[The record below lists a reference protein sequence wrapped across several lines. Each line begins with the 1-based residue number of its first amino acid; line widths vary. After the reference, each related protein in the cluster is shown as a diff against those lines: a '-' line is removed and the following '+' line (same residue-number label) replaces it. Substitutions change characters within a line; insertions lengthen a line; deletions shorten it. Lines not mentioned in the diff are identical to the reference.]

1 MTHPGAG
8 TPAPRDELVD
18 VAALA
23 RAYDD
28 RTSLDLSVVEQR
40 VAFGTSG
47 HRGSPLR
54 RSFNEPHLAAIGQ
67 AIAEYR
73 ASVGIT
79 GPLFLGADTHA
90 VSAQAQRTLLEVLTA
105 NGVDVAWA
113 GEGHVLPTPV
123 VSHAI
128 LRHNCG
134 AERTGGQADGILVT
148 PSHNPPE
155 DGGVKYNPPHGGP
168 ADGAVTKRIEARA
181 NQILA
186 ASGSG
191 VVRWP
196 LAKALGAAR
205 VVDMVGPYVDD
216 LGEVLDLETVSKSG
230 LTIGVDPLGGAG
242 ISCWERIAEKHALRL
257 TVVRTTVDP
266 TFGFMPRD
274 HDGKIRMDCS
284 SPYAMTSLVE
294 QKDRFDLAFG
304 NDADADRHGIVTA
317 EGLMP
322 PNAYLAVAIDY
333 LLTHRPAWSSELS
346 IGKTLVSSALI
357 DRVVAARGRPLMEVP
372 VGFKWFVDG
381 LGAGTLA
388 FGGEE
393 SAGASFLRKNGQ
405 AWTTDKDGLLLGLL
419 ACEIA
424 AKTGESPSARYRRL
438 EATHGS
444 PVYRRVDRP
453 ATQAQKAKLAALAAS
468 DVTAERLAGD
478 PILQKSTEAPGN
490 GAAIGGLKVTTK
502 EGWFAARPS
511 GTEDIYKIYAESF
524 RGSEHLAQ
532 LIEEASELVT
542 RVLG

>member
-8 TPAPRDELVD
+8 TPAPPDELVD
-18 VAALA
+18 LEALA

-28 RTSLDLSVVEQR
+28 RTPPDLSVVEQR

-54 RSFNEPHLAAIGQ
+54 HSFNDPHLAAIGQ

-73 ASVGIT
+73 KGAGIT

-90 VSAQAQRTLLEVLTA
+90 VSPQAQRTLLEVLTA

-128 LRHNCG
+128 IRHNLG
-134 AERTGGQADGILVT
+134 RAGDAGQADGVLVT
-148 PSHNPPE
+148 PSHNPPD

-168 ADGAVTKRIEARA
+168 ADGAVTKRIEVRA
-181 NQILA
+181 NELLA
-186 ASGSG
+186 AAGAG
-191 VVRWP
+191 IARWP
-196 LAKALGAAR
+196 LDRATKAAR
-205 VVDMVGPYVDD
+205 IVDMIGPYVDD

-242 ISCWERIAEKHALRL
+242 ISCWDRIAETYALRL
-257 TVVRTTVDP
+257 TVVRRTVDP
-266 TFGFMPRD
+266 TFAFMPRD

-294 QKDRFDLAFG
+294 QKDRYDIAFG
-304 NDADADRHGIVTA
+304 NDTDADRHGIVTA
-317 EGLMP
+317 DGLMP

-333 LLTHRPAWSSELS
+333 LIGHRPDWSTNLL
-346 IGKTLVSSALI
+346 IGKTLVSSAII
-357 DRVVAARGRPLMEVP
+357 DRVVAALDRRLMEVP

-393 SAGASFLRKNGQ
+393 SAGASFLRKNGRS
-405 AWTTDKDGLLLGLL
+405 WTTDKDGLLLGLL

-444 PVYRRVDRP
+444 PVYRRVDRT
-453 ATQAQKAKLAALAAS
+453 ATKAQKQRLGELS
-468 DVTAERLAGD
+468 PTDVTADTLAGD
-478 PILQKSTEAPGN
+478 PILQRLTKAPGN

-511 GTEDIYKIYAESF
+511 GTEDVYKIYAESF
-524 RGSEHLAQ
+524 RGEEHLAK
-532 LIEEASELVT
+532 LVDEASALVG